1 MKLKSVEEIPSSVIK
16 GLNYKLV
23 RLTDRAR
30 TSIKIENAAQYDR
43 LDVLQDERKPLQEL
57 KSNGEVPSE
66 VTERLSAIDVEIQ
79 DIFSTIDAAYMK
91 ACVKEIDLEIDDIP
105 VTLEN
110 VKELAPIAI
119 YDELQVLVQQF
130 SVLSRIEA
138 KN

>member
-57 KSNGEVPSE
+57 KSNGEVPPE
-66 VTERLSAIDVEIQ
+66 VTERLSAIDTEIQ
-79 DIFSTIDAAYMK
+79 DIFSTVDAAYMK
-91 ACVKEIDLEIDDIP
+91 ACVKEIGLEIDDVP